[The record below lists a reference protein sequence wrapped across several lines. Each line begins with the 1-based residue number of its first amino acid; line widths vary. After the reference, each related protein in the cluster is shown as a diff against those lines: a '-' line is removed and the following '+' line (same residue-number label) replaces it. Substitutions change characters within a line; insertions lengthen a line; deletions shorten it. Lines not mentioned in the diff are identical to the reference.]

1 MRMLFLIAIRNIL
14 KARRRTIL
22 LSVAIG
28 GVTLLLMLMLSLT
41 EGISQNVVKSATTL
55 LSGHVNVAGFYKP
68 TPSDVEPLVGDAAR
82 IKEIVRDETPGV
94 EQVVDRTQGFATVVS
109 QTDSLQSLIMGID
122 VEEETN
128 FLDVI
133 QLAPMSS
140 YVEGSESDEVEGDP
154 SQLTE
159 DRTALI
165 FASQAR
171 RLGVRVGDQLTL
183 RAQTFSGTAN
193 TIDVTVVAIAKDVGL
208 LSNFAL
214 FMPRSTL
221 RNLYQLNEDTTGMV
235 MAYLEDP
242 DDAKE
247 AMGELRLALEAADY
261 RLMDH
266 QPRPFFAKF
275 ESARGEDWTGQ
286 KLDLTTWEDQISFL
300 ELILTAINSV
310 SFFIVAV
317 LVVIIGV
324 GMVNTML
331 MSIRER
337 IGEIGT
343 IRAMGMRRN
352 SVLALFLIE
361 ALILAFL
368 ASTAGGLLGAGIALG
383 LDAAQIHIPVPAVQ
397 AILLSD
403 TLHMAV
409 DPQDLIIAVVS
420 ITIFTGLAALWPALR
435 AARMQPVDAI
445 RHTE

>member
-28 GVTLLLMLMLSLT
+28 AVTLLLMLMLSLT

-68 TPSDVEPLVGDAAR
+68 TPTDVEPLIGDAR
-82 IKEIVRDETPGV
+82 EVKQIVREQTPDV

-128 FLDVI
+128 FLEVV
-133 QLAPMSS
+133 QLAPKSA
-140 YVEGSESDEVEGDP
+140 YIEGSESDEVAGDP
-154 SQLTE
+154 ADLVE
-159 DRTALI
+159 DQTALI
-165 FASQAR
+165 FASQAK
-171 RLGVRVGDQLTL
+171 RLGVGVGDQLTL

-193 TIDVTVVAIAKDVGL
+193 TVDVTIVAIAKDVGL

-214 FMPRSTL
+214 FLPKSTL
-221 RNLYQLNEDTTGMV
+221 RELYQLNENTTGMV
-235 MAYLEDP
+235 MAYLDDP

-247 AMGELRLALEAADY
+247 AMGDLRLALQDAGYDV
-261 RLMDH
+261 MDH
-266 QPRPFFAKF
+266 RPRPFFAKF
-275 ESARGEDWTGQ
+275 RSARGEDWTGQ
-286 KLDLTTWEDQISFL
+286 KFDLTTWEDQISFL

-337 IGEIGT
+337 TGEIGT

-361 ALILAFL
+361 AVILAL
-368 ASTAGGLLGAGIALG
+368 AASLSGGLLGAGVALG

-409 DPQDLIIAVVS
+409 DPVDLVIAVAS

-435 AARMQPVDAI
+435 AAKMQPVDAI

>member
-1 MRMLFLIAIRNIL
+1 MRMLLLIATRNIL

-28 GVTLLLMLMLSLT
+28 GVTMLLMMMLSLT

-68 TPSDVEPLVGDAAR
+68 TPSDVEPLVQDRER
-82 IKEIVRDETPGV
+82 IADIVREATPGATT
-94 EQVVDRTQGFATVVS
+94 VVDRTQGFATVVS

-122 VEEETN
+122 VGREDS
-128 FLDVI
+128 FLEVV
-133 QLAPMSS
+133 QLAPLSS
-140 YVEGSESDEVEGDP
+140 YVDGSEDDSTEGDP
-154 SQLTE
+154 ADLADE
-159 DRTALI
+159 RTALI

-171 RLGVRVGDQLTL
+171 RLGVRVGDPLTL
-183 RAQTFSGTAN
+183 RAETFSGTAN

-214 FMPRSTL
+214 FLPKSTL
-221 RNLYQLNEDTTGMV
+221 RELYQLNSDTTGMV
-235 MAYLEDP
+235 MAYLDDP
-242 DDAKE
+242 DDAKD
-247 AMGELRLALEAADY
+247 AMGELRLALISAGYDV
-261 RLMDH
+261 MDH

-275 ESARGEDWTGQ
+275 EQARGEDWTGQ

-337 IGEIGT
+337 TGEIGT
-343 IRAMGMRRN
+343 LRAMGMRRRR
-352 SVLALFLIE
+352 VLALFLIE
-361 ALILAFL
+361 ALLLAL
-368 ASTAGGLLGAGIALG
+368 AASVLGGTVGAAIALL

-409 DPQDLIIAVVS
+409 DPNDLIVAVVS
-420 ITIFTGLAALWPALR
+420 ITLFTGLAALWPSMR

-445 RHTE
+445 RHSE

>member
-1 MRMLFLIAIRNIL
+1 MKMLFLIAIRNIL

-41 EGISQNVVKSATTL
+41 EGIAQNVVKSATTL

-68 TPSDVEPLVGDAAR
+68 TPSDVEPLVGDAQEIR
-82 IKEIVRDETPGV
+82 EIVRKETPGV

-133 QLAPMSS
+133 QLAPESA
-140 YVEGSESDEVEGDP
+140 YVEGSESEELAGDP
-154 SQLTE
+154 SKLTE
-159 DRTALI
+159 GRTALI
-165 FASQAR
+165 FASQAK
-171 RLGVRVGDQLTL
+171 RLGVGVGDQLTL
-183 RAQTFSGTAN
+183 RAETFSGTAN
-193 TIDVTVVAIAKDVGL
+193 TVDVTVVAIAKDVGL

-214 FMPRSTL
+214 FMPKNTL
-221 RNLYQLNEDTTGMV
+221 RNLYQLKEDTTGMV
-235 MAYLEDP
+235 MAYLDDP

-247 AMGELRLALEAADY
+247 AMGDLRLALDDAGY

-266 QPRPFFAKF
+266 RPRPFFAKF

-361 ALILAFL
+361 AIILAL
-368 ASTAGGLLGAGIALG
+368 TASLTGGLLGAGIALG

-403 TLHMAV
+403 TLHLAV
-409 DPQDLIIAVVS
+409 DPTDLVIAVVS
-420 ITIFTGLAALWPALR
+420 ITLFTGLAALWPALR
-435 AARMQPVDAI
+435 AAKMQPVDAI